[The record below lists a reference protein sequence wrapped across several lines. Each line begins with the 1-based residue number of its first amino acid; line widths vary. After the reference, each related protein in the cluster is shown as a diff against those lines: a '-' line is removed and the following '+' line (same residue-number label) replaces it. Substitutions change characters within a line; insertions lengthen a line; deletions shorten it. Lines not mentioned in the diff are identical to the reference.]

1 MIRRD
6 VNIRYMG
13 RAGMILG
20 IEDLSGV
27 AEFVVLGVATDGE
40 VFQPTSWAEGLCNM
54 LATMGS
60 DGRSN
65 SSSYARP
72 IKVEGVAAI
81 VVRSSLKKVDPA
93 AFETITRFV
102 ADNHLKV
109 RAGRGS
115 MDAEG
120 TGPHP
125 VYGAERRR
133 QGQGGWQ

>member
-1 MIRRD
+1 
-6 VNIRYMG
+6 
-13 RAGMILG
+13 MILRV
-20 IEDLSGV
+20 EDLSGI
-27 AEFVVLGVATDGE
+27 AEFLILGVTTDGE
-40 VFQPTSWAEGLCNM
+40 VFQPTSWAAGLCNM
-54 LATMGS
+54 LATVGS

-65 SSSYARP
+65 SSLYARP
-72 IKVEGVAAI
+72 IMVEGVAAI

-93 AFETITRFV
+93 AFETITHFV
-102 ADNHLKV
+102 ADNHLKI

-133 QGQGGWQ
+133 QGPGGWQ